1 MAHQEVQ
8 TGSLPFLSQA
18 PPPAWIQVVEVASNQ
33 GALNMTAQLQEI
45 TMRRHRRMAGLLPAR
60 NKMLG
65 PHRVIAFFFHEY
77 GRCVGMVPRSSL
89 KEGKNSQ
96 MVEKGTR
103 TTQQKKTNR
112 QLQPKGQVSTIP
124 VVFPLCWVK
133 QMRR

>member
-65 PHRVIAFFFHEY
+65 PHRVIAFFSTSTDAVWAWCPGQSDGGEKNKENQSKPKTSKPQPT
-77 GRCVGMVPRSSL
+77 GR
-89 KEGKNSQ
+89 
-96 MVEKGTR
+96 
-103 TTQQKKTNR
+103 
-112 QLQPKGQVSTIP
+112 VSTI
-124 VVFPLCWVK
+124 L
-133 QMRR
+133 